1 MYILLH
7 NNFVAQQNEYT
18 TGVFYMAE
26 LIVGPPATGE
36 GFYDRE
42 ELVRQIW
49 ERLKGGS
56 ILFVAPR
63 RFGKTSVM
71 LHLRDKPESGY
82 LPIFL
87 DVEWLESPTQF
98 VVEVTA
104 EMARKLPKFR
114 RALRGIAGLPEHVLN
129 FVSDVVD
136 DFGIAEFKISLRKR
150 IDKEWREL
158 GKVLLKLSEQ
168 IDGKVLLML
177 DELPLMAKRMLK
189 GNEKDSVEPFL
200 HWLRALRVGPD
211 TTENIRF
218 IIGGSIGIEHVL
230 VQAGAVASMNDI
242 EKIRVEPFPPG
253 IAKKFVGELFE
264 SQKEHVDKTV
274 IGQVLQEVEVYVPFF
289 LQLLVSE
296 TCKLARDKKVDVSP
310 SLVSEAYRDRLISVE
325 SRTYFESFH
334 SRLKDYY
341 EINEER
347 AAKAMLRQLALR
359 GELTVQELR
368 SVYLQTTDAPSDEGF
383 SHLLSDLENDF
394 YLQRQDDVYKF
405 HTKVL
410 RDWWVR
416 FYGFE

>member
-1 MYILLH
+1 M
-7 NNFVAQQNEYT
+7 T
-18 TGVFYMAE
+18 E

-42 ELVRQIW
+42 ELVEEIW
-49 ERLKGGS
+49 KQLKVGS

-71 LHLRDKPESGY
+71 LNLRDKPEPGY

-98 VVEVTA
+98 VVEVIA
-104 EMARKLPKFR
+104 EMAKNLPTFR
-114 RALRGIAGLPEHVLN
+114 RALREITGLPGHLLESLKDTLSELGL
-129 FVSDVVD
+129 FK
-136 DFGIAEFKISLRKR
+136 FKIGLREN
-150 IDKEWREL
+150 IGKEWREH
-158 GKVLLKLSEQ
+158 GKALLKLAA
-168 IDGKVLLML
+168 ILDDKVLLML

-189 GNEKDSVEPFL
+189 GQEKDSVEPFL
-200 HWLRALRVGPD
+200 SWLRSFRQGPD
-211 TTENIRF
+211 ATENIRF

-230 VQAGAVASMNDI
+230 NQAGAIASMNDLI
-242 EKIRVEPFPPG
+242 NIKVEPFPPDV
-253 IAKKFVGELFE
+253 AKKFVAELFE
-264 SQKEHVDKTV
+264 NQNKDVDEAV
-274 IGQVLQEVEVYVPFF
+274 IGQVLQEVEVFVPFF

-296 TCKLARDKKVDVSP
+296 ICKLARDKKVDVSP
-310 SLVSEAYRDRLISVE
+310 SLVLEAYRDKLISVE
-325 SRTYFESFH
+325 SRTYFESFY

-341 EINEER
+341 EINEEHG
-347 AAKAMLRQLALR
+347 AKAMLRELALR

-368 SVYLQTTDAPSDEGF
+368 NVCLQAVSDSSYEGF
-383 SHLLSDLENDF
+383 SNLLSDLENDF
-394 YLQRQDDVYKF
+394 YLKRQGDVYRF